1 MKSSHKE
8 PVDTVVQSLGFI
20 KHSEAD
26 SEGPRSQR
34 RVNEEQKL
42 YISGRGPK
50 RLQATEDS
58 SSLPK
63 NSA

>member
-1 MKSSHKE
+1 MKSSYKE

-42 YISGRGPK
+42 YISGRGPGK
-50 RLQATEDS
+50 I
-58 SSLPK
+58 
-63 NSA
+63 